1 MDYYNVLGVS
11 KGASGDE
18 IKKAYRKSALKYH
31 PDQNQG
37 DKQAEEKFKEV
48 NEAYAVLSD
57 PEKRRQYDTFGEAGF
72 QQRFSQEDIFRNFD
86 MGSIFREFGVN
97 FGGGMGGFQRG
108 GSSGGSPFD
117 AFFQQSGGGRGGSRG
132 FQSGFGSGGCGRT
145 ARPIKGGD
153 LSMELP
159 VSLNDVLT
167 GGEKTILLGRGL
179 DADKVSV
186 KIPMGISAGK
196 KLRITGK
203 GSPSPMGGPPGDL
216 YLHITTQFHP
226 DFTREENNLITKK
239 EIPYSSAVLGTKISI
254 TNLEGK
260 QLKVR
265 VPVGIQSHGKLRLK
279 GHGLPSGPRG
289 GSRGD
294 IIVVI
299 SVLVPK
305 KLSTEQE
312 SLVKQLAESGL

>member
-1 MDYYNVLGVS
+1 MNYYNVLGVS
-11 KGASGDE
+11 KDASDDE
-18 IKKAYRKSALKYH
+18 IKKTYRKLALKYH
-31 PDQNQG
+31 PDRNQG

-57 PEKRRQYDTFGEAGF
+57 PEKRRQYDTFGETGF

-97 FGGGMGGFQRG
+97 FGGGRDGFQKG
-108 GSSGGSPFD
+108 GAGGSPFD
-117 AFFQQSGGGRGGSRG
+117 MFFQQSGGMRGGPREG
-132 FQSGFGSGGCGRT
+132 QSGFGGGRCGHT

-167 GGEKTILLGRGL
+167 GGEKTILLGRGP

-196 KLRITGK
+196 KLRIREK
-203 GSPSPMGGPPGDL
+203 GSSSPMGGPSGDL
-216 YLHITTQFHP
+216 YLRITMQSHP
-226 DFTREENNLITKK
+226 DFTREGNNLIAKK

-254 TNLEGK
+254 INLEGK

-265 VPVGIQSHGKLRLK
+265 VPAGIQSHEKLRLK
-279 GHGLPSGPRG
+279 GHGLPSGPGR

-299 SVLVPK
+299 SVSIPK
-305 KLSTEQE
+305 RLSREQE
-312 SLVKQLAESGL
+312 SLVKQLAEAGL